1 LQLRRLAALE
11 RQEILDEYAKLLQT
25 IERLEDLLANPRK
38 ILLLVRDELV
48 DLRKKY
54 GDARRTLVAADQ
66 SGDISDE
73 DIIPNIDVLVTISS
87 RGYIKR
93 LPSGTYRA
101 QRRGGKGIK
110 GMVLREEDALRHM
123 IACKAHDNMLFF
135 TDRGRVFQLKSHVI
149 PEADRTAKGLP
160 IVNLISIDPNET
172 VTAVLAAPDFEHDYL
187 MMATRQGEIKK
198 TPLQD
203 FAVVRS
209 NGLIAFDLEAGDELA
224 WVKHCSD
231 DCELLLIT
239 EQGQALRFRAK
250 EVNSRSRQAGG
261 MRGIKLAK
269 GDRVCG
275 LEMVEPKS
283 QVLVVTAHGYGKRT
297 SVDEYEAHGRG
308 TAGVRTTTVTDKTGP
323 LAAARVIHG
332 DEELMV
338 ISAGGTVL
346 RTTIA
351 SIRETGRPAQGVQI
365 IGLRGNDRVAC
376 IAIINGHDDGEA

>member
-1 LQLRRLAALE
+1 
-11 RQEILDEYAKLLQT
+11 
-25 IERLEDLLANPRK
+25 
-38 ILLLVRDELV
+38 
-48 DLRKKY
+48 
-54 GDARRTLVAADQ
+54 
-66 SGDISDE
+66 
-73 DIIPNIDVLVTISS
+73 
-87 RGYIKR
+87 
-93 LPSGTYRA
+93 
-101 QRRGGKGIK
+101 
-110 GMVLREEDALRHM
+110 VLREEDALRHM

-135 TDRGRVFQLKSHVI
+135 TDRGRVFQLKAHVI

-187 MMATRQGEIKK
+187 MMATRHGEIKK
-198 TPLQD
+198 TPLKD

-209 NGLIAFDLEAGDELA
+209 NGLIAMNLKGDDQLA

-239 EQGQALRFRAK
+239 EQGQALRFRAGG
-250 EVNSRSRQAGG
+250 VMPHSRQAGSIK
-261 MRGIKLAK
+261 GIKLAK

-275 LEMVEPKS
+275 LELVEADS
-283 QVLVVTAHGYGKRT
+283 QLLVVTANGYGKRT
-297 SVDEYEAHGRG
+297 SVDEYESHGRG

-332 DEELMV
+332 EEELMV

-365 IGLRGNDRVAC
+365 IGLRGNDQVAC
-376 IAIINGHDDGEA
+376 IAIINGNGEDGDA

>member
-1 LQLRRLAALE
+1 
-11 RQEILDEYAKLLQT
+11 
-25 IERLEDLLANPRK
+25 
-38 ILLLVRDELV
+38 
-48 DLRKKY
+48 
-54 GDARRTLVAADQ
+54 
-66 SGDISDE
+66 
-73 DIIPNIDVLVTISS
+73 
-87 RGYIKR
+87 
-93 LPSGTYRA
+93 
-101 QRRGGKGIK
+101 
-110 GMVLREEDALRHM
+110 
-123 IACKAHDNMLFF
+123 
-135 TDRGRVFQLKSHVI
+135 
-149 PEADRTAKGLP
+149 
-160 IVNLISIDPNET
+160 
-172 VTAVLAAPDFEHDYL
+172 
-187 MMATRQGEIKK
+187 
-198 TPLQD
+198 
-203 FAVVRS
+203 
-209 NGLIAFDLEAGDELA
+209 
-224 WVKHCSD
+224 
-231 DCELLLIT
+231 
-239 EQGQALRFRAK
+239 
-250 EVNSRSRQAGG
+250 